1 MNSRIE
7 PKTMKCLDLKTQR
20 AESLPKSFKRKK
32 SKKQKQFLECT
43 DENITKVQLKIEQMK
58 KICLKM
64 QQIRLA

>member
-1 MNSRIE
+1 
-7 PKTMKCLDLKTQR
+7 MKCLDLKTQR
-20 AESLPKSFKRKK
+20 AESLPKSVKRKK
-32 SKKQKQFLECT
+32 SKKKKHFLECT